1 MNIIDIILILVLG
14 YSLLSG
20 MYKGFIASGLSLLG
34 FVASWFGAYYS
45 YQTLTRVAL
54 SNSTIMGFCRNLLEA
69 SSFFESGDA
78 TLQVSQVANSDVF
91 NRIASYIGEKVPLVG
106 KAFANNVNT
115 QVFAGKLFGNVQL
128 NTLSDY
134 LDQTVWQAVFG
145 VLSFIIMF
153 ALIYVVVTL
162 FVNLLNH
169 VISFPLFRRFDWLV
183 GGVFG
188 LLRGVVVVLLVGLVA
203 TYVMSVFFK
212 PDNAVYQMIQNSRIL
227 GFVNHLSFLPVER
240 VLNTIIGA

>member
-34 FVASWFGAYYS
+34 FVASWFGAYFS
-45 YQTLTRVAL
+45 YQTLMRVAL
-54 SNSTIMGFCRNLLEA
+54 SNSTIMGFCSNLLES

-78 TLQVSQVANSDVF
+78 ALQVSQVANSDVF
-91 NRIASYIGEKVPLVG
+91 NRIASYIGDKVPLVG
-106 KAFANNVNT
+106 KAFADNVNT
-115 QVFAGKLFGNVQL
+115 QAFAGKLFGNMQL
-128 NTLSDY
+128 TTLADY

-169 VISFPLFRRFDWLV
+169 VISFPLFRRFDWLI

-188 LLRGVVVVLLVGLVA
+188 LLRGAVVAVVLGMVA
-203 TYVMSVFFK
+203 TYVLRIFFQ
-212 PDNAVYQMIQNSRIL
+212 PDNAIYQMISDSKIL
-227 GFVNHLSFLPVER
+227 GVVNHLSFLPVER